1 MKRNILP
8 IALLF
13 VSSFTMAQVGIGTKS
28 PDKSALLDIQA
39 TSNNLKGVLIPR
51 VPLKSLTD
59 NSNIN
64 NGKTANSLL
73 VFNTTQNTEL
83 SIGYYYW
90 FESTWIRL
98 LTDQDNISRDI
109 PKNDE
114 FAVNFEEQILYLK
127 DTDENMVSVPLAD
140 INILST
146 LENKGKGKYVYTSE
160 DKSQTSLDVV
170 GDVINNFEDIITND
184 DVQNTLNQ
192 YFKTDLPVGN
202 VTYIK
207 EGDSY
212 VFKYLDEKG
221 DNQTIDISAIV
232 KSFETITTITPEQIE
247 GKNTGK
253 YVYKNEELAE
263 VTIDVIG
270 DVINNFDE
278 IIENKDVQNTLNQY
292 FKTDL
297 PVGNVTYIK
306 EGDSYVFKYLDEKGD
321 NQTIDISEIVK
332 SFETITTIT
341 PEQVDGKNTG
351 KYVYKNEELAE
362 VTIDVIGDVINN
374 FDEIISNEDVQNTL
388 NQYFNN
394 ALPLGNVTYV
404 KEGDSYVFKY
414 LDEKGDNQT
423 IDISAIVKSFETV
436 TTITPEQVEGKK
448 TGKYVYK
455 NEELAE
461 VTIDVIGDVINN
473 FDEIISN
480 EDVQNT
486 LNQYFNNAL
495 PLGNVTYVKEG
506 DSYVFKYLDEKG
518 DNQTIDISAIVKSF
532 ETITTITPEQI
543 EGKNTGKYVYKN
555 EELAEVTIDVIGDV
569 INNFDDIITN
579 EDVQNTLNQYFKT
592 DLPVGNV
599 TYVKEGDSYVFK
611 YLDEKGDN
619 QTIDISAIVK
629 SFETIT
635 TITPEQ
641 VDGKNTGKYVYKN
654 EELTEVTIDVI
665 GDVINNFDEIIENKD
680 VQNTLNQYFNNALPL
695 GNVTYVKE
703 GDSYVFKYLDEKG
716 DNQTIDISAIVK
728 SFETITTITPEQIEG
743 KNTGKY
749 VYKNEE
755 LAEVTI
761 DVIGDVIN
769 NFDDIITN
777 EDVQNTLN
785 QYFNNALP
793 LGNVTYVKE
802 GDSYV
807 FKYLDEKGDN
817 QTIDISAIVK
827 SFETIT
833 TITPEQIEG
842 KNTGKYVYK
851 NEELAEVTIDVIG
864 DVINNFD
871 EIISNE
877 DVQNTLNQYFNNA
890 LPLGNVTYVKE
901 GDSYVFKYL
910 DEKGDNQTIDI
921 SAIVKSFETVTT
933 ITPEQVEG
941 KKTGKYVYKNEE
953 LAEVTIDV
961 IGDVINNFDEII
973 SNEDVQ
979 KNLYV
984 TIEANAKDLSS
995 DRSIV
1000 VTKGD
1005 KALLNEASIAIA
1017 ESGVN
1022 TTHIHD
1028 KAVTAGKISS
1038 EGISTDDKVLTTN
1051 GIGGAEFKDM
1061 STLVESVSKGNIE
1074 GNESI
1079 SVEGGIDAIFG
1090 GEDKKVTLGLKIGGV
1105 KEIHLAATSVSTNKL
1120 QKGAVTTEKVADANI
1135 TDKKLTAG
1143 EGIDN
1148 RVAIAD
1154 KTGKVTYQTIDA
1166 SVIDGVGS
1174 ISTDDIIYVKD
1185 GINKTLGNVSLS
1197 INDTSIPASKL
1208 TAEGAEVN
1216 AVATA
1221 NADGKVTYKPL
1232 STSILTGAGDITT
1245 DGVVTVDNGKGKV
1258 LNNVTLGLA
1267 NNSVTNTHLQDNAV
1281 TMNKIA
1287 EKQVT
1292 IDKLGSGEEEANS
1305 IITTDGEG
1313 GFKYAT
1319 VAQLQSQAFDLTT
1332 DGVVEVLEGGE
1343 NAVLTDTKIGIKNNS
1358 ITKAKL
1364 NSENQGIDMLLVTD
1378 GKGGFD
1384 YVEKEAVQ
1392 AGGVDLN
1399 LDSGLTFITGGGLN
1413 AVLAPMTIGVANKGI
1428 KTTHLDDA
1436 SVTINKINAEEATT
1450 NTVLTAI
1457 GEGKVAYKS
1466 MNDLVFNEGKDLKT
1480 DKSITVASGNKALLK
1495 ETSIAVANQGIQTS
1509 HIADASVTAT
1519 KINAE
1524 KAANNTVLTAI
1535 GEGKV
1540 AYKSMD
1546 ELVFTKGVKV
1556 SSDESLE
1563 VTNGDKAALQAMT
1576 LKVKKDGIKTAHIAN
1591 NQVTSV
1597 KISSEDATKGFV
1609 LVADGDGGV
1618 KYEDVNS
1625 HVSIE
1630 GQELEGTGA
1639 IEVKNGEYALLSTA
1653 SVDVKNGG
1661 ITTEKLADNA
1671 VKTAKIATDAVT
1683 TSKIKNET
1691 VSKYKLNSGDVFKG
1705 EEIEKSYP
1713 EGYVLSATGDGK
1725 VLYKSFNELSKTQG
1739 KAITSKE
1746 SSIAIGNGDKAV
1758 LQGVNLDIETNGVKE
1773 KHITDNAVTTS
1784 KIKNDAVT
1792 FAKLKAG
1799 SVYGTVVL
1807 DKGITAAKVSS
1818 EKAIEGDVLTADG
1831 NGGASFKKGT
1841 KAEVDY
1847 SKQEQIK
1854 DVKWLDTDKKVAQRV
1869 FEIELTKAENKITI
1883 DGDFASVILDAR
1895 LINQTTNSAT
1905 RGLIKKE
1912 VVSGKTVLTL
1922 GTPGTVTVKHP
1933 KGKYY
1938 LILEYVKK

>member
-1 MKRNILP
+1 
-8 IALLF
+8 
-13 VSSFTMAQVGIGTKS
+13 
-28 PDKSALLDIQA
+28 
-39 TSNNLKGVLIPR
+39 
-51 VPLKSLTD
+51 
-59 NSNIN
+59 
-64 NGKTANSLL
+64 
-73 VFNTTQNTEL
+73 
-83 SIGYYYW
+83 
-90 FESTWIRL
+90 
-98 LTDQDNISRDI
+98 
-109 PKNDE
+109 
-114 FAVNFEEQILYLK
+114 
-127 DTDENMVSVPLAD
+127 
-140 INILST
+140 
-146 LENKGKGKYVYTSE
+146 
-160 DKSQTSLDVV
+160 
-170 GDVINNFEDIITND
+170 
-184 DVQNTLNQ
+184 
-192 YFKTDLPVGN
+192 
-202 VTYIK
+202 
-207 EGDSY
+207 
-212 VFKYLDEKG
+212 
-221 DNQTIDISAIV
+221 DNQTIDISEIV
-232 KSFETITTITPEQIE
+232 KSFETVTTITAEQVE

-263 VTIDVIG
+263 VTIDVVG
-270 DVINNFDE
+270 DVINNFED
-278 IIENKDVQNTLNQY
+278 IIENKDVQN
-292 FKTDL
+292 
-297 PVGNVTYIK
+297 
-306 EGDSYVFKYLDEKGD
+306 
-321 NQTIDISEIVK
+321 
-332 SFETITTIT
+332 
-341 PEQVDGKNTG
+341 
-351 KYVYKNEELAE
+351 
-362 VTIDVIGDVINN
+362 
-374 FDEIISNEDVQNTL
+374 
-388 NQYFNN
+388 
-394 ALPLGNVTYV
+394 
-404 KEGDSYVFKY
+404 
-414 LDEKGDNQT
+414 
-423 IDISAIVKSFETV
+423 
-436 TTITPEQVEGKK
+436 
-448 TGKYVYK
+448 
-455 NEELAE
+455 
-461 VTIDVIGDVINN
+461 
-473 FDEIISN
+473 
-480 EDVQNT
+480 
-486 LNQYFNNAL
+486 
-495 PLGNVTYVKEG
+495 
-506 DSYVFKYLDEKG
+506 
-518 DNQTIDISAIVKSF
+518 
-532 ETITTITPEQI
+532 
-543 EGKNTGKYVYKN
+543 
-555 EELAEVTIDVIGDV
+555 
-569 INNFDDIITN
+569 
-579 EDVQNTLNQYFKT
+579 
-592 DLPVGNV
+592 
-599 TYVKEGDSYVFK
+599 
-611 YLDEKGDN
+611 
-619 QTIDISAIVK
+619 
-629 SFETIT
+629 
-635 TITPEQ
+635 
-641 VDGKNTGKYVYKN
+641 
-654 EELTEVTIDVI
+654 
-665 GDVINNFDEIIENKD
+665 
-680 VQNTLNQYFNNALPL
+680 
-695 GNVTYVKE
+695 
-703 GDSYVFKYLDEKG
+703 
-716 DNQTIDISAIVK
+716 
-728 SFETITTITPEQIEG
+728 
-743 KNTGKY
+743 
-749 VYKNEE
+749 
-755 LAEVTI
+755 
-761 DVIGDVIN
+761 
-769 NFDDIITN
+769 
-777 EDVQNTLN
+777 
-785 QYFNNALP
+785 
-793 LGNVTYVKE
+793 
-802 GDSYV
+802 
-807 FKYLDEKGDN
+807 
-817 QTIDISAIVK
+817 
-827 SFETIT
+827 
-833 TITPEQIEG
+833 
-842 KNTGKYVYK
+842 
-851 NEELAEVTIDVIG
+851 
-864 DVINNFD
+864 
-871 EIISNE
+871 
-877 DVQNTLNQYFNNA
+877 
-890 LPLGNVTYVKE
+890 
-901 GDSYVFKYL
+901 
-910 DEKGDNQTIDI
+910 
-921 SAIVKSFETVTT
+921 
-933 ITPEQVEG
+933 
-941 KKTGKYVYKNEE
+941 
-953 LAEVTIDV
+953 
-961 IGDVINNFDEII
+961 
-973 SNEDVQ
+973 
-979 KNLYV
+979 NLYV

-1022 TTHIHD
+1022 TMHIHD

-1079 SVEGGIDAIFG
+1079 AVEGGIDAIFG
-1090 GEDKKVTLGLKIGGV
+1090 GEDKKVTLGLKTGGV
-1105 KEIHLAATSVSTNKL
+1105 KEIHLAATSVSTTKL

-1154 KTGKVTYQTIDA
+1154 KSGKVTYQTIDA
-1166 SVIDGVGS
+1166 SVIEGVGS

-1185 GINKTLGNVSLS
+1185 GINKTLGDVSLS

-1221 NADGKVTYKPL
+1221 DADGNVAYKPIT
-1232 STSILTGAGDITT
+1232 TSILTGAGDIIT

-1287 EKQVT
+1287 AKQVT

-1332 DGVVEVLEGGE
+1332 DGVIEVLEGGE

-1378 GKGGFD
+1378 GEGGFD

-1399 LDSGLTFITGGGLN
+1399 LDSALTFITGSGLN

-1428 KTTHLDDA
+1428 KTEHLDDA
-1436 SVTINKINAEEATT
+1436 TVTINKINAEEATA

-1546 ELVFTKGVKV
+1546 ELVFTKGAKV

-1597 KISSEDATKGFV
+1597 KIGSEGATKGFV

-1691 VSKYKLNSGDVFKG
+1691 VSKYKLNSGDIFKG

-1739 KAITSKE
+1739 KALTSKE

-1818 EKAIEGDVLTADG
+1818 EKATEGDVLTADG

-1922 GTPGTVTVKHP
+1922 GTPGTITVKHP

>member
-13 VSSFTMAQVGIGTKS
+13 VSSFAMAQVGIGTKS

-98 LTDQDNISRDI
+98 MTDQDNISRDI

-114 FAVNFEEQILYLK
+114 FAVNFEEQTLYLK

-170 GDVINNFEDIITND
+170 GDVINNFEDIITN
-184 DVQNTLNQ
+184 
-192 YFKTDLPVGN
+192 
-202 VTYIK
+202 
-207 EGDSY
+207 
-212 VFKYLDEKG
+212 
-221 DNQTIDISAIV
+221 
-232 KSFETITTITPEQIE
+232 
-247 GKNTGK
+247 
-253 YVYKNEELAE
+253 
-263 VTIDVIG
+263 
-270 DVINNFDE
+270 
-278 IIENKDVQNTLNQY
+278 
-292 FKTDL
+292 
-297 PVGNVTYIK
+297 
-306 EGDSYVFKYLDEKGD
+306 
-321 NQTIDISEIVK
+321 
-332 SFETITTIT
+332 
-341 PEQVDGKNTG
+341 
-351 KYVYKNEELAE
+351 
-362 VTIDVIGDVINN
+362 
-374 FDEIISNEDVQNTL
+374 
-388 NQYFNN
+388 
-394 ALPLGNVTYV
+394 
-404 KEGDSYVFKY
+404 
-414 LDEKGDNQT
+414 
-423 IDISAIVKSFETV
+423 
-436 TTITPEQVEGKK
+436 
-448 TGKYVYK
+448 
-455 NEELAE
+455 
-461 VTIDVIGDVINN
+461 
-473 FDEIISN
+473 
-480 EDVQNT
+480 
-486 LNQYFNNAL
+486 
-495 PLGNVTYVKEG
+495 
-506 DSYVFKYLDEKG
+506 
-518 DNQTIDISAIVKSF
+518 
-532 ETITTITPEQI
+532 
-543 EGKNTGKYVYKN
+543 
-555 EELAEVTIDVIGDV
+555 
-569 INNFDDIITN
+569 

-629 SFETIT
+629 SFETVT

-641 VDGKNTGKYVYKN
+641 V
-654 EELTEVTIDVI
+654 
-665 GDVINNFDEIIENKD
+665 
-680 VQNTLNQYFNNALPL
+680 
-695 GNVTYVKE
+695 
-703 GDSYVFKYLDEKG
+703 
-716 DNQTIDISAIVK
+716 
-728 SFETITTITPEQIEG
+728 
-743 KNTGKY
+743 
-749 VYKNEE
+749 
-755 LAEVTI
+755 
-761 DVIGDVIN
+761 
-769 NFDDIITN
+769 
-777 EDVQNTLN
+777 
-785 QYFNNALP
+785 
-793 LGNVTYVKE
+793 
-802 GDSYV
+802 
-807 FKYLDEKGDN
+807 
-817 QTIDISAIVK
+817 
-827 SFETIT
+827 
-833 TITPEQIEG
+833 EG

-871 EIISNE
+871 EIITNK
-877 DVQNTLNQYFNNA
+877 DVQNTLNQYFKTD
-890 LPLGNVTYVKE
+890 LPVGNVTYIKE

-941 KKTGKYVYKNEE
+941 KNTGKYVYKNEE

-961 IGDVINNFDEII
+961 IGDVINNFDEIIENKDVQETLNQYFNNALPLGNVTYVKEGDSYVFKYLDEKGDNQTIDVSEIVKSFETVTTITPEKVEGKNTGKYVYKNEELAEVTIDVIGDVINNFEDIITNEDVQNTLNQYFKTDLPVGNVTYVKEGDSYVFKYLDEKGDNQTIDISEIVKSFETVTTITPEQVEGKNTGKYVYKNEELAEVTIDVVGDVINNFEDIITNEDVQNTLNQYFKTDLPLGNVTYVKEGDSYVFKYLDEKGDNQTIDVSEIVKSFETVTTITPEKVEGKNTGKYVYKNEKLAEVTIDVVGDVINNFDEII

-1028 KAVTAGKISS
+1028 KAVTTGKISS

-1051 GIGGAEFKDM
+1051 GIGGAEFKNM

-1154 KTGKVTYQTIDA
+1154 KSGKVTYQTIDA

-1174 ISTDDIIYVKD
+1174 ITTDDIIYVKD

-1232 STSILTGAGDITT
+1232 STSILTGAGDIIT

-1267 NNSVTNTHLQDNAV
+1267 YNSVTNTHLQDNAV

-1546 ELVFTKGVKV
+1546 ELVFTKGAKV

-1597 KISSEDATKGFV
+1597 KIGSEDATKGFV

-1807 DKGITAAKVSS
+1807 DKGITAVKVSS